1 MLPGEGQVRCGAD
14 PLRVPAPS
22 LAAAQFSYHLFCPC
36 AGFCGKTDGLA
47 IGITPSVSCM
57 VFAPVL
63 GIASQ
68 AWFI

>member
-1 MLPGEGQVRCGAD
+1 
-14 PLRVPAPS
+14 LRLRNFHITCFALVP
-22 LAAAQFSYHLFCPC
+22 
-36 AGFCGKTDGLA
+36 GFCGKTDGLA